1 MNGHAVRGG
10 RSRWKSGWGPRSGLS
25 STTPPSPPTPTGSE
39 VFARANPESVEIEE
53 TFGFVQEISRNRSL
67 RSGPDD
73 PTGCIT
79 ISLPYDG
86 DKCFT
91 RHAVR
96 DVEQHLKRRVPSD
109 GDVEALVGHLILANY
124 QHTNLPDPDV
134 LNLTGRHGVV
144 PLRLPVRSSCLRKI
158 QDLVS
163 DRHEYHYE
171 VAYTPARPKI
181 IPIELKV
188 DLEDPDHA
196 DLPEPHTSD
205 DGDLDSVAKK
215 IMEYV
220 GFQPMLRLRLTVH
233 LTLPARRGQ
242 APQAPKVRR
251 VSVKLPTITSLAPS
265 SLQLE
270 VDGEPKNVQHNPEN
284 VSLEWFD
291 VPTTRA
297 RDAGEDEPWFFHSPS
312 MVMTITQPG
321 ELFTRPTLVIEVEA
335 ETPGELLSGMD
346 ARLFDARG
354 RRYRRDGRNPLTIH
368 STITTQCTLVLRD
381 AFASRQLS
389 PYQSFHFDEII
400 PDDLRI
406 ADIATALSDQRF
418 EVRKR
423 VNVTGRKNKAGL
435 RHVLLAERT
444 EGPDT
449 MALLVL
455 VQGHRHTTQRRLE
468 QSQGRRYTTTF
479 DSGDLGIIVYG
490 WVHRDTRDLIHEINE
505 LQSALRDRFRRL
517 KAPR

>member
-1 MNGHAVRGG
+1 MGG
-10 RSRWKSGWGPRSGLS
+10 PARSGLS
-25 STTPPSPPTPTGSE
+25 LPTTPSPPTPTGTE
-39 VFARANPESVEIEE
+39 IFARARPESVEIEE
-53 TFGFVQEISRNRSL
+53 IFGFVQEISRNPSL

-86 DKCFT
+86 DKCFP
-91 RHAVR
+91 RDAVR
-96 DVEQHLKRRVPSD
+96 DVEQHLKRRDPPN
-109 GDVEALVGHLILANY
+109 GDVGALVGHLVLVNY
-124 QHTNLPDPDV
+124 QETNLPDRDV
-134 LNLTGRHGVV
+134 LNRTGRYGVV
-144 PLRLPVRSSCLRKI
+144 PLELPIRSSILRNT

-163 DRHEYHYE
+163 ERHEYHYK
-171 VAYTPARPKI
+171 VAYAPAADRPKI
-181 IPIELKV
+181 IPIELEV

-196 DLPEPHTSD
+196 DLPEIPQMGD
-205 DGDLDSVAKK
+205 DGELGSVAKK

-233 LTLPARRGQ
+233 VTLPARRGP

-270 VDGEPKNVQHNPEN
+270 VDGEPEDVQHNPEN
-284 VSLEWFD
+284 LSLEWFD

-297 RDAGEDEPWFFHSPS
+297 RDAGEDEPWSFHSPA

-321 ELFTRPTLVIEVEA
+321 ELFTRPALVIEIEVEA
-335 ETPGELLSGMD
+335 LGELLSGMD

-354 RRYRRDGRNPLTIH
+354 QRYRRDSKNPLTIR
-368 STITTQCTLVLRD
+368 STITTRCTLMLRD
-381 AFASRQLS
+381 AFARRRLS

-406 ADIATALSDQRF
+406 ADIATALGDQRF
-418 EVRKR
+418 EVSKR
-423 VNVTGRKNKAGL
+423 VNVAGGKSKAGL
-435 RHVLLAERT
+435 RHVLFAERT

-455 VQGHRHTTQRRLE
+455 VHGHRHTTQRRLE
-468 QSQGRRYTTTF
+468 QSKGRRYTTTF

>member
-1 MNGHAVRGG
+1 M
-10 RSRWKSGWGPRSGLS
+10 
-25 STTPPSPPTPTGSE
+25 
-39 VFARANPESVEIEE
+39 
-53 TFGFVQEISRNRSL
+53 QEISRNPSL

-73 PTGCIT
+73 PTGRIT

-86 DKCFT
+86 DACFT
-91 RHAVR
+91 REALR
-96 DVEQHLKRRVPSD
+96 DVKEHLKRRSPPD
-109 GDVEALVGHLILANY
+109 EDIEALIGHLVLANY
-124 QHTNLPDPDV
+124 QNTTLSDSGA
-134 LNLTGRHGVV
+134 LNLTGRHGMV
-144 PLRLPVRSSCLRKI
+144 PLCLPIRSSDLYDI
-158 QDLVS
+158 QELVS

-171 VAYTPARPKI
+171 VNYSPAAGWPKI
-181 IPIELKV
+181 VPIYLSV
-188 DLEDPDHA
+188 NLEDPDHA
-196 DLPEPHTSD
+196 DLPEIPHGD
-205 DGDLDSVAKK
+205 DGELDSVAKK

-220 GFQPMLRLRLTVH
+220 GFQPTLRLRIMVRV
-233 LTLPARRGQ
+233 TLPARRGP

-251 VSVKLPTITSLAPS
+251 VSVKLPTITTLAPS

-270 VDGEPKNVQHNPEN
+270 VDGEPEAVQHNPEN
-284 VSLEWFD
+284 QSLEWFD
-291 VPTTRA
+291 QPTTQVG
-297 RDAGEDEPWFFHSPS
+297 DAAEEEPWSFQSPT

-321 ELFTRPTLVIEVEA
+321 ELFTQPALVIEVEV

-346 ARLFDARG
+346 ARLFDACG
-354 RRYRRDGRNPLTIH
+354 RRYRRDGKNPLTIR
-368 STITTQCTLVLRD
+368 STITTQCTLMLRD

-400 PDDLRI
+400 PNDQRL

-418 EVRKR
+418 EVKKR
-423 VNVTGRKNKAGL
+423 TNLEGGH

-444 EGPDT
+444 EGPNT

-455 VQGHRHTTQRRLE
+455 VHGRRHTTQRRLE
-468 QSQGRRYTTTF
+468 QSKGRRYTTTF
-479 DSGDLGIIVYG
+479 DSGDLGVIVYG